1 MRSVDRSVRRVK
13 YIIFVIDSQSNT
25 AVGNEMA
32 AIDAFNEGLQ
42 RDGYWVMAAGIG
54 APNTATVIDNRRG
67 VGLLQSGS
75 LFAESE
81 HYSGFGSL
89 MCRLLRLPWSS
100 RIRVRKRA
108 IGE

>member
-1 MRSVDRSVRRVK
+1 MK

-75 LFAESE
+75 L
-81 HYSGFGSL
+81 
-89 MCRLLRLPWSS
+89 
-100 RIRVRKRA
+100 
-108 IGE
+108 